1 MDRNIALLEN
11 KMTIEW
17 KRTLNGSSHSSLQA
31 RGWSSVGSHIAKAVK
46 SVKPKAKWFKALN
59 RNSRSFRALK
69 PKAKWFKALNRN
81 SRSFKAVANALKP
94 QFLTKVLLFTA
105 TAIPLG
111 FGMVQVLKLAFSKY
125 GEFTDQNSFR
135 YRMGKKVLTDDVN
148 VYCKN
153 KVLTVVIW
161 YGNWE
166 KSYAGIETMEYLAG
180 HIGDSNWYSPMRDYY
195 FQKSETSPKEYVK
208 GAVHFKESYYDNY
221 SSGKSLGPFKVS
233 QIIKHQLNGS
243 LPDPNGLYFVIGSS
257 DVAEKRDDEACGWHT
272 YTNDLAS
279 YPTYFSY
286 LTVIFIIFNF

>member
-17 KRTLNGSSHSSLQA
+17 QRTLNGSSHSSLQA
-31 RGWSSVGSHIAKAVK
+31 RGWSSVGSHLAT
-46 SVKPKAKWFKALN
+46 
-59 RNSRSFRALK
+59 SFRAGTKALK
-69 PKAKWFKALNRN
+69 PKFIAKV
-81 SRSFKAVANALKP
+81 AVAMA
-94 QFLTKVLLFTA
+94 V
-105 TAIPLG
+105 AIPLG
-111 FGMVQVLKLAFSKY
+111 YWLSKSLKSAYSHDGKMNTNTL
-125 GEFTDQNSFR
+125 R

-195 FQKSETSPKEYVK
+195 FQKSRRSPKDYVK
-208 GAVHFKESYYDNY
+208 GAVHFKRSYYDSY
-221 SSGKSLGPFKVS
+221 SSGSLLDPFKVT

-257 DVAEKRDDEACGWHT
+257 DVKETASWGNACGYHS

-279 YPTYFSY
+279 YPTYYSY
-286 LTVIFIIFNF
+286 LLVIFIIFYL